1 MERRLRLRESS
12 DIKRVRGRG
21 MAVAEGPFV
30 ARVLP
35 NRLDPPQ
42 NRYTVVAGKKQG
54 NAVKRNRVK
63 RLAREALRHL
73 DPLLVTGVDVL
84 VLVRG
89 KAEEVPDY
97 ATARA
102 LLDRIVARAGLL
114 AEPGLAGKPGSGANA
129 GADGQLRRSA
139 DATAPGDGERAHGD
153 RSRPNAPSRATDAGA
168 VRLEPRPGATGGGAA
183 EGAHDA
189 RSAGERAVSV
199 HAGGDERRG
208 RARPTRHDRQATR
221 EGAGPSGTTDG
232 RPTAGDRSG
241 DAPVRRGGAG

>member
-30 ARVLP
+30 VRVLP

-54 NAVKRNRVK
+54 KAVKRNRVK

-73 DPLLVTGVDVL
+73 DPLLVTGIDVL

-102 LLDRIVARAGLL
+102 LLDRVVARAGLL
-114 AEPGLAGKPGSGANA
+114 APPGGHGGNAHTGNPPQRHTGGKVQNP
-129 GADGQLRRSA
+129 A
-139 DATAPGDGERAHGD
+139 DAPRPQGSASAGRERPPLRCRVSPIRLGGGVARHDGER
-153 RSRPNAPSRATDAGA
+153 P
-168 VRLEPRPGATGGGAA
+168 
-183 EGAHDA
+183 DA
-189 RSAGERAVSV
+189 RRDSFDR
-199 HAGGDERRG
+199 RRG
-208 RARPTRHDRQATR
+208 PRWP
-221 EGAGPSGTTDG
+221 
-232 RPTAGDRSG
+232 
-241 DAPVRRGGAG
+241 

>member
-12 DIKRVRGRG
+12 DIKRVRARG

-35 NRLDPPQ
+35 NRLEPPQ

-114 AEPGLAGKPGSGANA
+114 AESKAAGNPVGGANVA
-129 GADGQLRRSA
+129 GREQERRSTGPA
-139 DATAPGDGERAHGD
+139 AEAIDGERGDGERAQATT
-153 RSRPNAPSRATDAGA
+153 RRPAADASA
-168 VRLEPRPGATGGGAA
+168 VPVDPRPASLGDEAA
-183 EGAHDA
+183 GSAIDA
-189 RSAGERAVSV
+189 AGSAGVRSGSPHVGADG
-199 HAGGDERRG
+199 AG
-208 RARPTRHDRQATR
+208 RARSSHHDRQVTRQGTGPSPTTGDPPDDVAARR
-221 EGAGPSGTTDG
+221 EGA
-232 RPTAGDRSG
+232 R
-241 DAPVRRGGAG
+241 

>member
-1 MERRLRLRESS
+1 MERRLRLRESA

-30 ARVLP
+30 VRVLP

-42 NRYTVVAGKKQG
+42 NRYSVVAGKKQG

-73 DPLLVTGVDVL
+73 DPLLVTGIDVL

-102 LLDRIVARAGLL
+102 LLDRVVVRAGLL
-114 AEPGLAGKPGSGANA
+114 APSGGHGANA
-129 GADGQLRRSA
+129 RAGDPPRRHTSDEIQGPA
-139 DATAPGDGERAHGD
+139 DA
-153 RSRPNAPSRATDAGA
+153 SRPPGVASTGRERPPRVVGEGPAPSRVVSEKE
-168 VRLEPRPGATGGGAA
+168 VREP
-183 EGAHDA
+183 
-189 RSAGERAVSV
+189 
-199 HAGGDERRG
+199 
-208 RARPTRHDRQATR
+208 ARPSRQDRQAAR
-221 EGAGPSGTTDG
+221 EGTGPSPTTDD
-232 RPTAGDRSG
+232 RP
-241 DAPVRRGGAG
+241 DAPGRRGGAA